1 MNDFNMVLAG
11 VGGQGIL
18 LAAEV
23 VGSAAVKDGLNVRVS
38 EIHGMAQRGGS
49 VVSNVRIGEHVL
61 ASTVLDGDADLVL
74 GFEQLETIR
83 NLKSASE
90 KTVVI
95 MNTQRIPPV
104 ELAAKNRPY
113 PSLEEIVA
121 KITVFT
127 HKIVL
132 IEASELA
139 NQAGST
145 LTLNSVL
152 LGASAATENFPVK
165 PESLRKSLRELVPEK
180 HIELNIKAFQLG
192 YTFVMDKDG
201 KRKT

>member
-1 MNDFNMVLAG
+1 MSDFNMVLAG

-18 LAAEV
+18 LAAEA
-23 VGSAAVKDGLNVRVS
+23 VGTAAVKDGLNVRVS

-49 VVSNVRIGEHVL
+49 VVSNVRIGEGAL
-61 ASTVLDGDADLVL
+61 ASTVMDGDANLVL
-74 GFEQLETIR
+74 GFEPLETAR

-95 MNTQRIPPV
+95 MNTERIPPV
-104 ELAAKNRPY
+104 ELAMKNRRY
-113 PSLEEIVA
+113 PALEEIVA

-139 NQAGST
+139 KQAGSA

-152 LGASAATENFPVK
+152 LGAAAAIDDFPVK
-165 PESLRKSLRELVPEK
+165 LESMRESLRELVPQK
-180 HIELNIKAFQLG
+180 HVDLNIRAFQLG
-192 YTFVMDKDG
+192 YAFVKEKKDQQ
-201 KRKT
+201 KY

>member
-1 MNDFNMVLAG
+1 MSDFNMVLAG

-18 LAAEV
+18 LAAEA
-23 VGSAAVKDGLNVRVS
+23 VGAAAVKDGLNVRVS

-49 VVSNVRIGEHVL
+49 VVSNVRIGEGAL
-61 ASTVLDGDADLVL
+61 ASTVMDGDANLVL
-74 GFEQLETIR
+74 GFEPLETAR

-95 MNTQRIPPV
+95 MNTERIPPV
-104 ELAAKNRPY
+104 ELAMKNRQY
-113 PSLEEIVA
+113 PALEEIVA

-139 NQAGST
+139 KQAGSA

-152 LGASAATENFPVK
+152 LGAAAAIDDFPVK
-165 PESLRKSLRELVPEK
+165 LESMRESLRELVPQK
-180 HIELNIKAFQLG
+180 HVDLNIRAFQLG
-192 YTFVMDKDG
+192 YAFVKEKKDQQ
-201 KRKT
+201 KY